1 MSGYADSTVFW
12 QKFVDERNT
21 RALRL
26 GCFLVLSLYP
36 AFGFL
41 DWVSVPEEHLG
52 TFLAIRAFVALNA
65 VVILL
70 AIRTKWIQRYAIPVS
85 AYLSLLC
92 CYGIIIMTRILGG
105 FSSEYYSGINLVVM
119 ASGLV
124 FLWPPRVAMFVPSA
138 VFAGYVLLNILNI
151 SSTPDIET
159 YAGSLF
165 FIAATGIIVA
175 VAQSS
180 SYRLQRNEV
189 IARHNLEIAKKEL
202 ERAHE
207 QLKELD
213 RFKSQVFA
221 NITHELKTPL
231 TMILSV
237 AELLSNG
244 QHGEISETAKTA
256 VQTIMKHA
264 LKLLSLIDDILDLS
278 KLQESR
284 LRLKIQE
291 HDIAAYL
298 RGLVAQVAPLTR
310 RKEIEISFCAY
321 VPQALVWCDI
331 EQMDRVFLNLLS
343 NAAKF
348 TPEGGKIWVEL
359 KETRDAYIVSVRDTG
374 QGFPKE
380 LCSKVFERFFQAD
393 MGTTRRHGG
402 TGIGLALAKELV
414 ELHGGEIWAESDEGQ
429 GATFFVKLFKG
440 KGHIREDVIERRSEE
455 RDMPFGRR
463 VEDRGVMQWAERI
476 APRDN
481 IRLIAIE
488 TATER
493 RVVERDQD
501 QDKKRWT
508 CLVVEDMPDVTRV
521 ISMALRPLFKVMAAD
536 NGVKALEVI
545 KKEVPDIVITD
556 LMMPE
561 MDGIEL
567 TRRLRSDPKT
577 KHIPIIMLTARG
589 DQTDKLLGLEAGVN
603 DYITKPFSP
612 TELLAK
618 VKSIL
623 NIEESHAELLLS
635 KQIESLKV
643 MAGGIAHEINNP
655 LNYIKNA
662 LFVAKNDL
670 NNIVTI
676 AFTKP
681 KDDES
686 AKQVNL
692 LAERVRKM
700 LETAEGGTKRIA
712 KAVETLIAY
721 SREGFTMLE
730 RRYDIFKACE
740 EIIPVV
746 LAATGRD
753 VKVTIETEGDG
764 TVMCVPEEMNQVLTN
779 LIQNAIEAVSD
790 DGTGQVWVQGKNVE
804 GKVVLSVKDNG
815 VGIPKE
821 IKDRIFS
828 PFFTTKTE
836 RRGMGL
842 GLSIVWQ
849 IVRKCG
855 GSITVESEPYKGA
868 LFQVTLPQAQEA
880 HKEMKAHLTMQNSN

>member
-1 MSGYADSTVFW
+1 
-12 QKFVDERNT
+12 
-21 RALRL
+21 
-26 GCFLVLSLYP
+26 
-36 AFGFL
+36 
-41 DWVSVPEEHLG
+41 
-52 TFLAIRAFVALNA
+52 
-65 VVILL
+65 
-70 AIRTKWIQRYAIPVS
+70 
-85 AYLSLLC
+85 
-92 CYGIIIMTRILGG
+92 
-105 FSSEYYSGINLVVM
+105 
-119 ASGLV
+119 
-124 FLWPPRVAMFVPSA
+124 MFVPSA
-138 VFAGYVLLNILNI
+138 VFAGYVLLNIPNI
-151 SSTPDIET
+151 SGIDDVET

-165 FIAATGIIVA
+165 FVGATGIIVA

-189 IARHNLEIAKKEL
+189 IARHNLEVAKKEL

-213 RFKSQVFA
+213 SFKSQVFA

-237 AELLSNG
+237 AELLSNK
-244 QHGEISETAKTA
+244 QHGEISETANTA

-278 KLQESR
+278 KLHESR
-284 LRLKIQE
+284 LRLRVEK
-291 HDIAAYL
+291 HDLVTYMK
-298 RGLVAQVAPLTR
+298 GLVAQVAPLTR
-310 RKEIEISFCAY
+310 RKDIEISFCPY
-321 VPQALVWCDI
+321 VPEALVFCDI

-348 TPEGGKIWVEL
+348 TPEGGKIWVEI
-359 KETRDAYIVSVRDTG
+359 KETRDAFVVSVKDNG

-393 MGTTRRHGG
+393 MGATRRHGG

-414 ELHGGEIWAESDEGQ
+414 ELHGGKIWAESDEGQ

-440 KGHIREDVIERRSEE
+440 KGHIREEVIDRRSEQ
-455 RDMPFGRR
+455 RDMPFGKRA
-463 VEDRGVMQWAERI
+463 EDRGVSEWAQRL

-481 IRLIAIE
+481 IRLIAID

-493 RVVERDQD
+493 RVVERDSE

-508 CLVVEDMPDVTRV
+508 CLVVEDMPDVTKV
-521 ISMALRPLFKVMAAD
+521 VSMALRPLFKVMAAD
-536 NGVKALEVI
+536 NGAHALEVI

-567 TRRLRSDPKT
+567 TKKLRSDPKT
-577 KHIPIIMLTARG
+577 RHIPIIMLTARG
-589 DQTDKLLGLEAGVN
+589 DQADKLAGLEAGVN

-612 TELLAK
+612 TELQAK
-618 VKSIL
+618 VKSVL
-623 NIEESHAELLLS
+623 NIEETHAEMLLS
-635 KQIESLKV
+635 KQIDSLKV
-643 MAGGIAHEINNP
+643 MAAGIAHEINNP

-662 LFVAKNDL
+662 LFVAKNDMNTL
-670 NNIVTI
+670 TAI
-676 AFTKP
+676 ALSDHQ
-681 KDDES
+681 DDGS

-692 LAERVRKM
+692 LVERVKKM
-700 LETAEGGTKRIA
+700 FDTAEGGVRRIA
-712 KAVETLIAY
+712 KAVQTLVGY

-730 RRYDIFKACE
+730 RPYDIFKACE
-740 EIIPVV
+740 EVIHVV

-779 LIQNAIEAVSD
+779 LIQNAIEAVRD
-790 DGTGQVWVQGKNVE
+790 DGTGKIWVRGKNCE
-804 GKVVLSVKDNG
+804 GKVIFSVKDNG

-828 PFFTTKTE
+828 PFFTTKVQGK
-836 RRGMGL
+836 GMGL

-849 IVRKCG
+849 IVRRCG
-855 GSITVESEPYKGA
+855 GDITVESEPSQGA
-868 LFQVTLPQAQEA
+868 LFEVTLPQAHQA
-880 HKEMKAHLTMQNSN
+880 QKTIKAEVV

>member
-1 MSGYADSTVFW
+1 MSGYEDSSFYW
-12 QKFVDERNT
+12 NKFIHERNT

-26 GCFLVLSLYP
+26 GSFLVLLLYP

-41 DWVSVPEEHLG
+41 DWLSVADPQLA
-52 TFLAIRAFVALNA
+52 TFLWIRGFVALNA
-65 VVILL
+65 VVVLL
-70 AIRTKWIQRYAIPVS
+70 LIRTNWAQQYAVPIS

-92 CYGIIIMTRILGG
+92 CYGIIVMTRMLGG
-105 FSSEYYSGINLVVM
+105 FSSEYYSGINLVLM

-124 FLWPPRVAMFVPSA
+124 FLWPPRVAMFVPLA
-138 VFAGYVLLNILNI
+138 VFTGYVILNI
-151 SSTPDIET
+151 PNISSARDVQT

-165 FIAATGIIVA
+165 FVGATGIIVA

-189 IARHNLEIAKKEL
+189 IARHNLEVAKKEL
-202 ERAHE
+202 EKAHE

-237 AELLSNG
+237 AELLSKG
-244 QHGEISETAKTA
+244 EHGEISETAKTA
-256 VQTIMKHA
+256 VHTILKHA

-284 LRLKIQE
+284 LRLRVQE
-291 HDIAAYL
+291 HDLVAYL
-298 RGLVAQVAPLTR
+298 KGLVAQVAPLTR
-310 RKEIEISFCAY
+310 RKEIEVSFCAY
-321 VPQALVWCDI
+321 CPEALVYCDI
-331 EQMDRVFLNLLS
+331 EQIDRVFLNLLS

-348 TPEGGKIWVEL
+348 TPEGGNIWVEL
-359 KETRDAYIVSVRDTG
+359 KETQDAYIVSVKDNG

-380 LCSKVFERFFQAD
+380 LCSKVFERFFQVD
-393 MGTTRRHGG
+393 MGATRRHGG

-440 KGHIREDVIERRSEE
+440 KGHIREEVIDRRSEE

-463 VEDRGVMQWAERI
+463 AEDRGLMQWAERL
-476 APRDN
+476 APKEN
-481 IRLIAIE
+481 IRLIGIE

-521 ISMALRPLFKVMAAD
+521 ISMALRPLFKLMAAD
-536 NGVKALEVI
+536 NGIKALELI
-545 KKEVPDIVITD
+545 KKEIPDIVITD

-567 TRRLRSDPKT
+567 TRRLRLDPKT
-577 KHIPIIMLTARG
+577 RHLPIIMLTARG
-589 DQTDKLLGLEAGVN
+589 DQADKLLGLEAGVN

-623 NIEESHAELLLS
+623 NIEETHAEMLLS
-635 KQIESLKV
+635 KQIDSLKV

-662 LFVAKNDL
+662 LFVAKKDMDS
-670 NNIVTI
+670 IVAI
-676 AFTKP
+676 ALSNRQ
-681 KDDES
+681 DDEG
-686 AKQVNL
+686 AKQINL
-692 LAERVRKM
+692 LAERVKKM
-700 LETAEGGTKRIA
+700 FETAEGGTKRIA
-712 KAVETLIAY
+712 KAVETLIGY

-730 RRYDIFKACE
+730 RPYDIFKACE
-740 EIIPVV
+740 DIVPV
-746 LAATGRD
+746 LLTATGRD
-753 VKVTIETEGDG
+753 VRVTIECEGDG

-779 LIQNAIEAVSD
+779 LIQNAIEAVPN
-790 DGTGQVWVQGKNVE
+790 DGTGRVWVQGKNIE
-804 GKVVLSVKDNG
+804 EKVVLSVKDNG

-821 IKDRIFS
+821 IKERIFS

-836 RRGMGL
+836 RQGMGL

-849 IVRKCG
+849 IVHKCG
-855 GSITVESEPYKGA
+855 GTITVESEPSQGA
-868 LFQVTLPQAQEA
+868 LFTVTLPRAHQAQ
-880 HKEMKAHLTMQNSN
+880 KTMKAKVAQIS

>member
-1 MSGYADSTVFW
+1 MRLQSLEVSSDYWHEFLLD
-12 QKFVDERNT
+12 RNV
-21 RALRL
+21 RGLRL
-26 GCFLVLSLYP
+26 GALFALFLYP
-36 AFGFL
+36 GFGLL
-41 DWVSVPEEHLG
+41 DAVTVPQHLL
-52 TFLAIRAFVALNA
+52 TKFFAIRSFVALNA
-65 VVILL
+65 LAILL
-70 AIRTKWIQRYAIPVS
+70 SLKTKFLGQHVIAIS
-85 AYLSLLC
+85 AYFSMLC
-92 CYGIIIMTRILGG
+92 SYGIIAMTSLLGG
-105 FSSEYYSGINLVVM
+105 FSSEYYSGINLVLV
-119 ASGLV
+119 ASGFV
-124 FLWPPRVAMFVPSA
+124 CMWPPRVAAFVPFA
-138 VFAGYVLLNILNI
+138 VLLGYVLLNIRNI
-151 SSTPDIET
+151 SGIDDVQT

-165 FIAATGIIVA
+165 FVGATGIIVA

-189 IARHNLEIAKKEL
+189 IARHNLEVAKKEL
-202 ERAHE
+202 EKAHE

-237 AELLSNG
+237 AELLSKG
-244 QHGEISETAKTA
+244 EHGEISETAKTA
-256 VQTIMKHA
+256 VQTILKHA

-284 LRLKIQE
+284 LRLRVQE
-291 HDIAAYL
+291 HDLVAYL
-298 RGLVAQVAPLTR
+298 KGLVAQVAPLTR
-310 RKEIEISFCAY
+310 RKEIEVSFCAY
-321 VPQALVWCDI
+321 CPEALVYCDI
-331 EQMDRVFLNLLS
+331 EQIDRVFLNLLS

-348 TPEGGKIWVEL
+348 TPEGGNIWVEL
-359 KETRDAYIVSVRDTG
+359 KETQDAYIVSVKDNG

-380 LCSKVFERFFQAD
+380 LCSKVFERFFQVD
-393 MGTTRRHGG
+393 MGATRRHGG

-440 KGHIREDVIERRSEE
+440 KGHIREEVIDRRSEE

-463 VEDRGVMQWAERI
+463 AEDRGLMQWAQRL
-476 APRDN
+476 APKEN
-481 IRLIAIE
+481 IRLIGIE

-521 ISMALRPLFKVMAAD
+521 ISMALRPLFKLMAAD
-536 NGVKALEVI
+536 NGIKALELI

-567 TRRLRSDPKT
+567 TRRLRLDPKT

-589 DQTDKLLGLEAGVN
+589 DQADKLLGLEAGVN

-623 NIEESHAELLLS
+623 NIEETHAEMLLS
-635 KQIESLKV
+635 KQIDSLKV

-662 LFVAKNDL
+662 LFVAKKDMDS
-670 NNIVTI
+670 IVAI
-676 AFTKP
+676 ALSNRQ
-681 KDDES
+681 DDES
-686 AKQVNL
+686 AKQINI
-692 LAERVRKM
+692 LAERVKKM
-700 LETAEGGTKRIA
+700 FETAEGGTKRIA
-712 KAVETLIAY
+712 KAVETLIGY

-730 RRYDIFKACE
+730 RPYDIFKACE
-740 EIIPVV
+740 EIVPV
-746 LAATGRD
+746 LLTATGRD
-753 VKVTIETEGDG
+753 VKVTIECEGDG

-779 LIQNAIEAVSD
+779 LIQNAIEAVPN
-790 DGTGQVWVQGKNVE
+790 DGTGRVWVQGKNVE
-804 GKVVLSVKDNG
+804 EKVVLSVKDNG

-821 IKDRIFS
+821 IKERIFS
-828 PFFTTKTE
+828 PFFTTKRE
-836 RRGMGL
+836 RQGMGL

-849 IVRKCG
+849 IVHKCG
-855 GSITVESEPYKGA
+855 GTITVESEPSQGA
-868 LFQVTLPQAQEA
+868 LFTVTLPRAHQAQ
-880 HKEMKAHLTMQNSN
+880 KTMKAKVAQIS